1 MFGLLK
7 KKPKPRPAGN
17 SRDEKCKE
25 IIDTIIN
32 NVDHRYLNI
41 VVAYVDRELR
51 KFEKDDGLASIHCSV
66 LKSMLGKN
74 NISEYV
80 NIGDGFKI
88 SAIDGIRLPENS
100 PIRHRKSISSTA
112 AVKSRVSSISSLKS
126 NEAVKSRRSTK
137 SIPREYFV
145 SESILGDQR
154 PRTKSSSFADKK
166 TYSERRS
173 ST

>member
-7 KKPKPRPAGN
+7 KKPKPRSAGN

-32 NVDHRYLNI
+32 NVDQQYLNI
-41 VVAYVDRELR
+41 VIDYVDTELR
-51 KFEKDDGLASIHCSV
+51 KFEKDEGLASIHCSV
-66 LKSMLGKN
+66 LNSMLGKN

-88 SAIDGIRLPENS
+88 SAINGVRVPVDS
-100 PIRHRKSISSTA
+100 PMRRKKSISSIA
-112 AVKSRVSSISSLKS
+112 AVKSRASSVSSLKS